1 MEYFTTLYNADIQ
14 RYESLSCSVDISLD
28 RWIVSAPRFINWKWW
43 TVLISRSSV
52 PCILYGTYSLKW
64 LSWVTIRCI
73 SVPQFS
79 RFRLFLWA
87 SNEICVIKIAYN
99 FVRG

>member
-52 PCILYGTYSLKW
+52 PCILYGTYSPILGDNKMHIC
-64 LSWVTIRCI
+64 STIFSI
-73 SVPQFS
+73 S
-79 RFRLFLWA
+79 
-87 SNEICVIKIAYN
+87 II
-99 FVRG
+99 FVGE